1 MNRYSSAP
9 VLKRSHLTAC
19 LGISPEKSANNET
32 GLHHMKTEIY
42 SSNRPELDSQFYKYF
57 ERRVYYSEIK
67 NRTSNPIFY
76 SKNKH
81 EISHSPRKSSNYE
94 PNRQSSPNLRHR
106 KDGVVSNLLSK
117 NLSRT
122 SFNTAL
128 TDRERKQKGNKVLIS
143 TQPTDTI
150 RFPLKSY
157 FKDFNLSRDLF
168 RVDQFKSNTVLGSI
182 PLSNFSAHYPKFKS
196 FNSRFLPDSK
206 EKRRKRM
213 TCMRHLSQLK
223 PTKYEIYHLNELMPD
238 KPFSK
243 PRAIDF
249 LRACKSRNINYL
261 KEMIAEDKWIVHVY
275 DSSGE
280 NGLHWAC
287 KRDSIE
293 VVRALL
299 DGGCFVDSRDYAGR
313 TPLYIA
319 VRYNSEGCVQMLLE
333 NKAAINLS
341 SYSGRK
347 IFDVLQRSSMKSIL
361 KRYHTTKLKSSIAK
375 SIQGNREKNARLDK

>member
-1 MNRYSSAP
+1 
-9 VLKRSHLTAC
+9 
-19 LGISPEKSANNET
+19 
-32 GLHHMKTEIY
+32 
-42 SSNRPELDSQFYKYF
+42 
-57 ERRVYYSEIK
+57 
-67 NRTSNPIFY
+67 
-76 SKNKH
+76 
-81 EISHSPRKSSNYE
+81 
-94 PNRQSSPNLRHR
+94 
-106 KDGVVSNLLSK
+106 
-117 NLSRT
+117 
-122 SFNTAL
+122 
-128 TDRERKQKGNKVLIS
+128 
-143 TQPTDTI
+143 
-150 RFPLKSY
+150 
-157 FKDFNLSRDLF
+157 
-168 RVDQFKSNTVLGSI
+168 
-182 PLSNFSAHYPKFKS
+182 
-196 FNSRFLPDSK
+196 
-206 EKRRKRM
+206 
-213 TCMRHLSQLK
+213 
-223 PTKYEIYHLNELMPD
+223 MPD